1 MRYYI
6 SSNFKNLS
14 KNWVKYLFH
23 LEKWNFEP
31 TGNFAYNIGFLTL
44 RKALLILLPL
54 YLQILIMQI
63 STQTDN
69 LSTEKML
76 QLKKQVWNLKKWI
89 KVLKPKHFMQNSI
102 NFFNKIATVWSS
114 KVNKAI
120 LEQGEVAE

>member
-23 LEKWNFEP
+23 LEKWNFQP
-31 TGNFAYNIGFLTL
+31 TGNFAYNTGFLTL

-54 YLQILIMQI
+54 YLQMLIMQI

-69 LSTEKML
+69 HKYRKNVATKKAGLKFKKMD
-76 QLKKQVWNLKKWI
+76 
-89 KVLKPKHFMQNSI
+89 
-102 NFFNKIATVWSS
+102 
-114 KVNKAI
+114 
-120 LEQGEVAE
+120 

>member
-54 YLQILIMQI
+54 YLQMLIMQI
-63 STQTDN
+63 STTYQIII
-69 LSTEKML
+69 STEKM
-76 QLKKQVWNLKKWI
+76 I
-89 KVLKPKHFMQNSI
+89 
-102 NFFNKIATVWSS
+102 
-114 KVNKAI
+114 NKATNKAG
-120 LEQGEVAE
+120 LKFKKMD